1 MGVIVPQ
8 LILEPSGIQVS
19 NVYLGFGHQAIT
31 ICKTFRDTNLESIQ
45 PEYKKYR
52 ISGCLFV
59 KHSKEDF
66 DSPLTYFI
74 LSFVDDIPSNPY
86 KLLYSEFKKIYPES
100 HDVDDEPV

>member
-45 PEYKKYR
+45 PEYKKY
-52 ISGCLFV
+52 I
-59 KHSKEDF
+59 K
-66 DSPLTYFI
+66 
-74 LSFVDDIPSNPY
+74 
-86 KLLYSEFKKIYPES
+86 
-100 HDVDDEPV
+100 